1 MRKVTTTVAAAL
13 VALSFAACN
22 KTNNSVTPEEGSAS
36 GSYASLTVSTNAL
49 PSLKAQPDNEVGR
62 VAESTIKT
70 MDLVG
75 NETKSWKP
83 SIADGDGFWQVGNV
97 YKTAPFEVS
106 GTGNKKLGI
115 VLNKGTL
122 TLPNAAT
129 FPTLTYGAKG
139 KAIENI
145 AALST
150 DDGFVMTSASAV
162 KNIKGNKTLD
172 MVKKGTSEEDNV
184 FAFGIERVVAQ
195 GFVSKGDGLSETTTD
210 NDGKVKLDDLTYS
223 VFNGAAMTYVMA
235 DNAGVRHINETT
247 HKYDNF
253 KSAIHDKTF
262 AEANVADVDFL
273 VRIGQLGKTSNNEL
287 GGYKAIAVNEA
298 SYKRNGQET
307 ARGIYFLENSAKED
321 LSKQEKELG
330 YARLATAKVYA
341 TFAPSLV
348 YRLKDDAV
356 ATFEAKAGSHVWYK
370 VTTTEDKTD
379 PANVKTTVTYTERT
393 FADAAPGVKEGPT
406 VDGNITTTIEWK
418 EGRAI
423 YGADAIEEDGDF
435 AMGST
440 FYIGNNTNIAYSS
453 IEAALAGH
461 ANTKVKT
468 YKNGR
473 CGYYSLWNRQPET
486 GVVCGDTR
494 RNNIYSLKITAFKT
508 RGFNFDPLD
517 PNDPNLPQPNPK
529 DPDNDPKPDH
539 HSTNIEPTK
548 TFMRVEAEILNWNFV
563 ERGTTLG
570 E

>member
-1 MRKVTTTVAAAL
+1 MKKVTATVAAAL

-49 PSLKAQPDNEVGR
+49 PSLKAQPDDEVGR
-62 VAESTIKT
+62 AAESTIKT

-75 NETKSWKP
+75 NETKSWTP
-83 SIADGDGFWQVGNV
+83 SAADGNGFWKDGNV

-139 KAIENI
+139 KAIDNI

-150 DDGFVMTSASAV
+150 DGEFVMTSASAV
-162 KNIKGNKTLD
+162 KDIKGDKTLE

-195 GFVSKGDGLSETTTD
+195 GFVSKGEGLSETTTD
-210 NDGKVKLDDLTYS
+210 NDGKVRLDDLTYS

-235 DNAGVRHINETT
+235 DNAGVRHIDETS
-247 HKYDNF
+247 HKYENF

-262 AEANVADVDFL
+262 AEANKTDVDFL
-273 VRIGQLGKTSNNEL
+273 VRIGQLGKDSNDDL
-287 GGYKAIAVNEA
+287 GGYKALDVNETA
-298 SYKRNGQET
+298 YKRGGKEST
-307 ARGIYFLENSAKED
+307 HGIYFLENSAKQD
-321 LSKQEKELG
+321 LTKQEKELG

-348 YRLKDDAV
+348 YRLKAGAV
-356 ATFEAKAGSHVWYK
+356 ATFEETNSQIWYK

-418 EGRAI
+418 EGRAT
-423 YGADAIEEDGDF
+423 YGADAIEEDDGF
-435 AMGST
+435 TIGNT

-453 IEAALAGH
+453 VDAALAGH

-517 PNDPNLPQPNPK
+517 PNDPNLPKPNPK
-529 DPDNDPKPDH
+529 DPDYDPNPDH

-563 ERGTTLG
+563 ERGTILG

>member
-1 MRKVTTTVAAAL
+1 MKKVTTTVAAAL

-62 VAESTIKT
+62 AAESTITT

-75 NETKSWKP
+75 NETKSWTP
-83 SIADGDGFWQVGNV
+83 SAANGNGFWKDGNV

-115 VLNKGTL
+115 VLNKGAL

-139 KAIENI
+139 TAIENI

-150 DDGFVMTSASAV
+150 DGKFVMTSASAV
-162 KNIKGNKTLD
+162 KDIKGDKTLE

-235 DNAGVRHINETT
+235 DNAGVRHIDETS
-247 HKYDNF
+247 HKYANF

-273 VRIGQLGKTSNNEL
+273 VRIGQLGKTSNKDL

-298 SYKRNGQET
+298 AYQRNGQES

-321 LSKQEKELG
+321 LTKQEKELG

-348 YRLKDDAV
+348 YRLKAG
-356 ATFEAKAGSHVWYK
+356 ATASFE
-370 VTTTEDKTD
+370 
-379 PANVKTTVTYTERT
+379 
-393 FADAAPGVKEGPT
+393 AAPGSKVWYMVTTVVDSNDPEKIKKTTTYTDRTIADTAPGSKTETDENNVK
-406 VDGNITTTIEWK
+406 TTIEWK

-423 YGADAIEEDGDF
+423 YGADAIEEDGAF
-435 AMGST
+435 QLGNT
-440 FYIGNNTNIAYSS
+440 FYIGDQTGIAYSS

-461 ANTKVKT
+461 ANTMVKT
-468 YKNGR
+468 YEKGR
-473 CGYYSLWNRQPET
+473 CGYYSLWNRQPEK

-517 PNDPNLPQPNPK
+517 PNDPNLPKPNPK
-529 DPDNDPKPDH
+529 DPDNYPKPDH